1 MVVGDGLGRRFACV
15 PLISFSFSLAKS
27 GLLVPESP

>member
-1 MVVGDGLGRRFACV
+1 MVVVDGLGGRGAAV
-15 PLISFSFSLAKS
+15 PLISFSFSLGKS